1 MSFIKI
7 NNDNEYKNLIQKPQL
22 TVVILMN
29 KGCGWSQY
37 MKVYKIFIFYL

>member
-7 NNDNEYKNLIQKPQL
+7 NNDNEYKNVIQNTQL
-22 TVVILMN
+22 TVVILMT

-37 MKVYKIFIFYL
+37 MKVYILYI